1 VAEGRRP
8 SANTRDAKRA
18 VIRAIKDGTL
28 PEVFKGHEKELCR
41 GAVRG
46 GDIDQLG
53 GVDKWIEW
61 LGWACVVLDEDDYM
75 KVAVHALRNAQ
86 KFAATDY
93 GTSRQRDLGQLWADT
108 IRGYLGETAFAK
120 WLDLKF
126 GIKVE
131 LDYSVG
137 ELEQY
142 LPSDVKSVNGRKP
155 RLNISIKTTKL
166 SGIWLDVPGKQ
177 FEHSDAFVLVRIG
190 VPREHFV
197 AFLKLISAIKDKLL
211 KPASEKGI
219 ISDAEAEQL
228 WEEIPNFK
236 PVPAYIAGFLEKSA
250 PGGTIRV
257 GEVSK
262 ADGEV
267 KMRRRE
273 RRFVLNRFLGFWDP
287 ADSRY
292 ENEVRRRLSSK
303 KKSAEG
309 MPLIFE
315 GIEHF
320 SGGPHFI
327 ASSNF
332 LKKKR
337 EEWQELIARL

>member
-1 VAEGRRP
+1 VTERRRP
-8 SANTRDAKRA
+8 GADTRTAKRA
-18 VIRAIKDGTL
+18 VERAIKDGTL

-53 GVDKWIEW
+53 GVDKWIGW
-61 LGWACVVLDEDDYM
+61 LGWSCVVLDEDDYM

-93 GTSRQRDLGQLWADT
+93 GTSRQRDLGQLWTDT

-142 LPSDVKSVNGRKP
+142 LPSDVKSVNGRRP
-155 RLNISIKTTKL
+155 RLKISIKTTKL
-166 SGIWLDVPGKQ
+166 SGIWLDVPRRQ
-177 FEHSDAFVLVRIG
+177 FEHSDVFVLVRTG

-211 KPASEKGI
+211 KPASEKGM

-236 PVPAYIAGFLEKSA
+236 PVPAYIAGFLDKSA
-250 PGGTIRV
+250 PEGTIRV
-257 GEVSK
+257 GEVRE

-267 KMRRRE
+267 EKRRKE

-287 ADSRY
+287 ADPRC
-292 ENEVRRRLSSK
+292 ENEVRRLLSSK
-303 KKSAEG
+303 QKGAEG
-309 MPLIFE
+309 MPLTFK
-315 GIEHF
+315 GIEQF

-327 ASSNF
+327 ASSGF